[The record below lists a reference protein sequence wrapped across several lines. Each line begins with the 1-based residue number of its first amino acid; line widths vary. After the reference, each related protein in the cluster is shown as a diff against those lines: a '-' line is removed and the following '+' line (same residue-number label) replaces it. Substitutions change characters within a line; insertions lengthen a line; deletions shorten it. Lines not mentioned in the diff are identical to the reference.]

1 MKICFMLI
9 SKKDKKTPLIS
20 CIKDENEKYFLPTF
34 DFTEN
39 DYPDLFSF
47 TRNKFKEITK
57 LNAIDLNGVGWVY
70 LHMCGSLVK
79 DNELHIIYGAM
90 IPETLNIKNTEWISI
105 FEIMEK
111 DFINH
116 EIFSQLIYCFNSMSR

>member
-79 DNELHIIYGAM
+79 DNELHIVYGCI
-90 IPETLNIKNTEWISI
+90 IPETFGLKNNEWISI
-105 FEIMEK
+105 IDILEK
-111 DFINH
+111 NLI
-116 EIFSQLIYCFNSMSR
+116 EEQYLKQLVYCFNAISR